1 LIKTLLPRKQ
11 PSIKQGRGLVLTK
24 RTTLAL
30 TLMVSVL
37 ISLVSVVNAPSS
49 SSSTPSV
56 PPAMEWDTFYGA
68 KSGLTGSQL
77 IQTSDGGYAA
87 AGNTRFNITNA
98 FWLIKTDAKGNALWN
113 QTYWAGSVMTRP
125 NVVVGDNSANS
136 VVQTADGG
144 YALAGHAWVH
154 SADMHS
160 SWTEALLVKTD
171 SLGNIVWNQTFSEY
185 ASVYSIIQT
194 SDGGLAFAGNAQR
207 YWSWQAWIVKLDAS
221 GNAEWN
227 QTYPNRS
234 GGGDGWTAYRLIETS
249 DGGFALAGSWK
260 HTSSVNYYF
269 LVKTEPALPP
279 PTPTPTPSSP
289 PSTGFL
295 SEENL
300 ALFASLAV
308 AAVLI
313 AVVAVAVFRRR
324 KKQTLPASFT

>member
-1 LIKTLLPRKQ
+1 MLVKTDQDGDVQWKKTLTGTKDGSSYMIQTNDGGYIIAGSVDNCGFLIKTDA
-11 PSIKQGRGLVLTK
+11 SGRTQWNGTYGEPDK
-24 RTTLAL
+24 DNSFS
-30 TLMVSVL
+30 SV
-37 ISLVSVVNAPSS
+37 
-49 SSSTPSV
+49 
-56 PPAMEWDTFYGA
+56 
-68 KSGLTGSQL
+68 

-87 AGNTRFNITNA
+87 AGTANFNGSDA
-98 FWLIKTDAKGNALWN
+98 SWLVKTDRDGNIVWN
-113 QTYWAGSVMTRP
+113 QTYKSKLGTVDITFDNYATSVI
-125 NVVVGDNSANS
+125 
-136 VVQTADGG
+136 QTDDGG
-144 YALAGHAWVH
+144 YALAANQRIYRARNEYSEGW
-154 SADMHS
+154 
-160 SWTEALLVKTD
+160 LVKTD
-171 SLGNIVWNQTFSEY
+171 SLGNMVWNQTFNDY
-185 ASVYSIIQT
+185 VYVYSIIQT

-207 YWSWQAWIVKLDAS
+207 FWSWQAWIVKLDAS

-234 GGGDGWTAYRLIETS
+234 QGGDGWTAYRLIETS

-279 PTPTPTPSSP
+279 PTPTPTPSPP
-289 PSTGFL
+289 PSTGIL

-313 AVVAVAVFRRR
+313 ALVAVAVFRRR